1 MESYKPKKT
10 IMETLLLKMMLS
22 WAIMIIGFIALFAG
36 CNNTHKNT
44 NPENAYSA
52 DAPNDNIDSAQ
63 VPLPDN
69 TRTDGIKQKNI
80 TDTTILHK

>member
-1 MESYKPKKT
+1 MESKPKKN

-36 CNNTHKNT
+36 CNNTHKSN
-44 NPENAYSA
+44 NPENAYST
-52 DAPNDNIDSAQ
+52 DVPNDNADSAQ

-69 TRTDGIKQKNI
+69 TRTDGIKQK
-80 TDTTILHK
+80 TLVDSTIINK